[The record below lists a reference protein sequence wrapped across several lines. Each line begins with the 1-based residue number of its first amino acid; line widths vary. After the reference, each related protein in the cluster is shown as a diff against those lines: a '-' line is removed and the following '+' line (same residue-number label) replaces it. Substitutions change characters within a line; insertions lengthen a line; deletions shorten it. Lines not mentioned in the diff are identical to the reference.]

1 MLSEVPVTDIM
12 TSDVV
17 SFTGDETVEVAMR
30 RLVDAGVD
38 AGPVVDA
45 DGRVVGILSTGD
57 LVVEE
62 ARLHFPTIVN
72 FLGVNVTLP
81 FDKKALDHSV
91 AKALG
96 STVAEVMTADP
107 QCALVGSTVQDA
119 ATLMHDHNVSRLPV
133 VDDGGRLVGIVAR
146 GDIVRAIISESDRPG
161 GDGGGADG

>member
-12 TSDVV
+12 TTDVV

-38 AGPVVDA
+38 AGPVVDGE
-45 DGRVVGILSTGD
+45 GRVVGILSTGD

-81 FDKKALDHSV
+81 FDKKSLDESV

-107 QCALVGSTVQDA
+107 ECVLVGATVQDA
-119 ATLMHDHNVSRLPV
+119 ATLLHDHNVSRLPV
-133 VDDGGRLVGIVAR
+133 VDDDRRLVGIVAR
-146 GDIVRAIISESDRPG
+146 GDIVRAIISESDRPAG
-161 GDGGGADG
+161 GGEGADG

>member
-1 MLSEVPVTDIM
+1 VLSEVPVTDIM
-12 TSDVV
+12 TTDVV

-38 AGPVVDA
+38 AGPVVDGE
-45 DGRVVGILSTGD
+45 GRVVGILSTGD

-81 FDKKALDHSV
+81 FDKKSLDESV

-107 QCALVGSTVQDA
+107 ECVLVGATVQDA
-119 ATLMHDHNVSRLPV
+119 ATLLHDHNVSRLPV
-133 VDDGGRLVGIVAR
+133 VDDDRRLVGIVAR
-146 GDIVRAIISESDRPG
+146 GDIVRAIISESDRPAG
-161 GDGGGADG
+161 GGEGADG

>member
-1 MLSEVPVTDIM
+1 VLSEVPVTDIM
-12 TSDVV
+12 TRDVV
-17 SFTGDETVEVAMR
+17 SFASDETVEVAMR

-38 AGPVVDA
+38 AGPVVDG

-81 FDKKALDHSV
+81 FDKKSLDESV

-96 STVAEVMTADP
+96 STVGEVMTADP
-107 QCALVGSTVQDA
+107 ECLPEGSTVQDA
-119 ATLMHDHNVSRLPV
+119 ATLLHDHNVSRLPV
-133 VDDGGRLVGIVAR
+133 VDAAGRLVGIVAR
-146 GDIVRAIISESDRPG
+146 GDIVRAIIMASDG
-161 GDGGGADG
+161 SGGGEGTDG

>member
-1 MLSEVPVTDIM
+1 MLSEVPVTEIM
-12 TSDVV
+12 TRDVV
-17 SFTGDETVEVAMR
+17 SFSTDETVEVAMR

-45 DGRVVGILSTGD
+45 DDRVVGILSTGD

-81 FDKKALDHSV
+81 FDKKSLDESV

-96 STVAEVMTADP
+96 STVGEVMTAEP
-107 QCALVGSTVQDA
+107 ECLPEGSTVQDA
-119 ATLMHDHNVSRLPV
+119 ATLLHDHNVSRLPV
-133 VDDGGRLVGIVAR
+133 VDTAGRLVGIVAR
-146 GDIVRAIISESDRPG
+146 GDIVRAIITASDG
-161 GDGGGADG
+161 TGEGADG